1 MLRHLWLR
9 SWKAPLPLK
18 GLWVACVVLSVPNLY
33 VWGKSVHSRFCKL
46 QKGLGTVTTQN
57 LFKAARWQLV
67 KKFLGDELPKEV
79 VRSTRVPS
87 DRYGFPLYL
96 PKELRTILRGNPT
109 RLDKAVGLFLLSL
122 YLCYTGNRKV
132 VLTNI
137 TDRSTAKVETEEEY
151 RRLVPTLTLLL
162 GLTEPLRMRELKLF
176 ATNRGGPNGHA
187 LLASH
192 LDAVALL
199 KDKDTGRWFHKWVCE
214 LFPKKG
220 TQLSRRVFSIAQRT
234 MALELVPDVP
244 LFLGK
249 IGLKREAT
257 KNRLFAIS
265 DYWTQVALSP
275 LHDAL
280 MNILRSL
287 PTDATWN
294 QDGGALDVQKWSAEG
309 RELWS
314 FDLTAATDR
323 FPRTCQAAL
332 LDYLLRG
339 YGAGYGQVWSLL
351 LTNRGYREPG
361 SKTRVCRY
369 AAGQPMG
376 TLSSWAAFA
385 LTHHTVVQ
393 WASLKA
399 GRQTVFTDYRLLGD
413 DIVIADGAVAEAYCT
428 LMGNLGVSINR
439 SKSVHAVGGAEFAK
453 RSFAGGTEL
462 TGLHWN
468 LFGLASNS
476 LVHFYTNCVE
486 LQRRGFSADWEGIL
500 KVVLG
505 KPTDRKV
512 GKSVRSLLLA
522 LCEMAGP
529 LENPDVWW
537 ATRGADTVK
546 DWFRLTLMPS
556 TIDEGVL
563 RAATH
568 CLGLKS
574 LKAERLL
581 LRGRE
586 LLDQLEADTE
596 SILIAQLEDAMVRT
610 LASTIPTSERSKNW
624 YEEARREIRLIPDLR
639 HRLTELLELHP
650 AAQIGVLSR
659 SEEPPWSPDPTD
671 LDEFLLDRR
680 ALHMAPVQLRVLSR
694 SDSEQLADAR
704 DTIKHADHRL
714 QASWMRHRFSG
725 W

>member
-18 GLWVACVVLSVPNLY
+18 GLWVACVVLCVPNLF
-33 VWGKSVHSRFCKL
+33 VWGKSVHTRFCKL
-46 QKGLGTVTTQN
+46 QKGLGLVTTQN
-57 LFKAARWQLV
+57 LFKAARWQV
-67 KKFLGDELPKEV
+67 IKQFLGDPLPKEV
-79 VRSTRVPS
+79 ILSTRVPT
-87 DRYGFPLYL
+87 DRYGYPLYL
-96 PKELRTILRGNPT
+96 PKELRTVLRGNPT
-109 RLDKAVGLFLLSL
+109 RTDKAVALLLLSL
-122 YLCYTGNRKV
+122 YLCYTGYRKV
-132 VLTNI
+132 VLRSI
-137 TDRSTAKVETEEEY
+137 TDPSTAEMETLGQY
-151 RRLVPTLTLLL
+151 KSLVPTLTLLL
-162 GLTEPLRMRELKLF
+162 GLTEPLRLRELKLF

-199 KDKDTGRWFHKWVCE
+199 QNKDTGRWFHKWVTE
-214 LFPKKG
+214 IFPKSG
-220 TQLSRRVFSIAQRT
+220 TQLSRRVFSIAQT
-234 MALELVPDVP
+234 AIALELVPEVP

-249 IGLKREAT
+249 IGLKREPV

-265 DYWTQVALSP
+265 DYWTQVALRP

-280 MNILRSL
+280 MQVLRSL
-287 PTDATWN
+287 PTDSTWN

-323 FPRTCQAAL
+323 FPRRLQAEL

-339 YGAGYGQVWSLL
+339 YGTGYGQVWSLL

-361 SKTRVCRY
+361 SKTRCVRY

-393 WASLKA
+393 WAALKV
-399 GRQTVFTDYRLLGD
+399 GRQTTFVDYRLLGD
-413 DIVIADGAVAEAYCT
+413 DIVLADGAVAKAYQE
-428 LMGNLGVSINR
+428 LMSKLGVSINR

-453 RSFAGGTEL
+453 RSFAGGQEL

-468 LFGLASNS
+468 LFSLASNS

-486 LQRRGFSADWEGIL
+486 LQRRGFSADWTGIL
-500 KVVLG
+500 RVVLG
-505 KPTDRKV
+505 KPRDRKV
-512 GKSVRSLLLA
+512 AKPVRSLLLA

-529 LENPDVWW
+529 LENPNVWW
-537 ATRGADTVK
+537 AARGAETSQN
-546 DWFRLTLMPS
+546 WFDLTLDPS
-556 TIDEGVL
+556 AIDEGVL

-586 LLDQLEADTE
+586 LLDQLEADLD
-596 SILIAQLEDAMVRT
+596 SILIAQLEDAMIRA
-610 LASTIPTSERSKNW
+610 LASTVSPKERSKEW
-624 YEEARREIRLIPDLR
+624 YEEARRAVRLIPDLR
-639 HRLTELLELHP
+639 HRLSRMLELHP
-650 AAQIGVLSR
+650 AAEIGVLSR
-659 SEEPPWSPDPTD
+659 QEEPPWTPDPTD
-671 LDEFLLDRR
+671 VEEFLIDRR
-680 ALHMAPVQLRVLSR
+680 ALHIAPVQLRVLSR

-704 DTIKHADHRL
+704 DTIRHADHRL
-714 QASWMRHRFSG
+714 QASWMRWRFSG